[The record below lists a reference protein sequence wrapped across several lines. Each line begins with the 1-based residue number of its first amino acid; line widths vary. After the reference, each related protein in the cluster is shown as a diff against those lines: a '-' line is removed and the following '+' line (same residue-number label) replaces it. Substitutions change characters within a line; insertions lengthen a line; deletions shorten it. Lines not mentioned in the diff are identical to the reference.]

1 MELGPWHV
9 AMSSQTA
16 ASIDRRTGA
25 DEFAPAGTHTA
36 LKYVPCGVASAVA
49 NRAANAWTAWAA
61 NSGTVGVSW
70 EGYSSGPYFGRFV
83 CSGTSRSDGGA
94 SEICTHFADRHA
106 GQITV
111 RFTIY
116 PAPSD

>member
-1 MELGPWHV
+1 
-9 AMSSQTA
+9 
-16 ASIDRRTGA
+16 
-25 DEFAPAGTHTA
+25 
-36 LKYVPCGVASAVA
+36 
-49 NRAANAWTAWAA
+49 
-61 NSGTVGVSW
+61 VGVSW
-70 EGYSSGPYFGRFV
+70 EGYSSGPYFGRFA